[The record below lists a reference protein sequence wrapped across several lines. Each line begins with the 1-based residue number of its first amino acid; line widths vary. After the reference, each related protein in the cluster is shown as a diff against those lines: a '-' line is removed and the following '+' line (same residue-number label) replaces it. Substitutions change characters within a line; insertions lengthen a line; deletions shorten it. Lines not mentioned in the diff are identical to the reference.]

1 VSTPRKP
8 SLDDLTRALTAHG
21 RPDELTGRD
30 AALAA
35 FRAAGQR
42 EAANQ
47 AAGRRRGR
55 AFRRP
60 LTPRLAAV
68 GAALVVAVV
77 GATTAAYTQALPAPV
92 QDLAHT
98 VFAPLGVP
106 DNQQP
111 GRPAPGTAPGTGS
124 SGITVAT
131 SGGTSGKTTNP
142 ATTTPSPRPGDD
154 YLITVAVSR
163 IRVPTGGRVTLAGRV
178 TSHGGDVARARV
190 RLFERLAGSTQ
201 FELVATGVTGPLGG
215 FKLSSPPLTTTAV
228 FRVVG
233 PGSAHS
239 VAVRVAVA
247 APKITARAADAAP
260 GPAPTG

>member
-42 EAANQ
+42 DAADR
-47 AAGRRRGR
+47 AAGRRRGS
-55 AFRRP
+55 AFRPR

-68 GAALVVAVV
+68 GVALVVAVV
-77 GATTAAYTQALPAPV
+77 GATTAAYTQVLPSPV

-111 GRPAPGTAPGTGS
+111 GRPAPGTGS

-142 ATTTPSPRPGDD
+142 SSTTPSPRPGDD

-178 TSHGGDVARARV
+178 TSHGGGVARARV

-233 PGSAHS
+233 PDSAHS